1 MSMRKQIVAILAFG
15 LCVAYVQGNV
25 NLELRPVQQTAW
37 LGDVVEVGLY
47 AVSDDETDQMVR
59 GMQVILQW
67 DPVFLRLDEAQPLVN
82 NGPYTWLLSG
92 FFDDSGADG
101 LNDTWEDG
109 NGYYQ
114 AAGNFESPAWAT
126 PEGLLVTTFRFNALN
141 PTLATE
147 ITILPTLGEYTVTE
161 VFGEQVGEDVVGT
174 LGTTTITV
182 ESWGAF
188 TVEIQGEMCGV
199 EPGETVTV
207 LVTVSGLVRPING
220 VQMLVEF
227 DDTVL
232 DFSGAMAGDG
242 AGSPWDSATV
252 AFEEVEGGVL
262 TYALVLLGGE
272 SDQNA
277 VVARLDFVFQP
288 DVVPSVGIVQ
298 LLTQMPPLLTK
309 FTASGTA
316 ITVIPELG
324 EPVTIASPGDLDF
337 DEDVDLADLAMLLS
351 NYGTTSGAVYEDGDM
366 DCDGDV
372 DLSDLAAL
380 LAVYG

>member
-1 MSMRKQIVAILAFG
+1 
-15 LCVAYVQGNV
+15 
-25 NLELRPVQQTAW
+25 
-37 LGDVVEVGLY
+37 
-47 AVSDDETDQMVR
+47 MVR

-67 DPVFLRLDEAQPLVN
+67 DPVFLGLDEAQPLVN

-92 FFDDSGADG
+92 FYDDSGADG

-109 NGYYQ
+109 NAYYQ

-141 PTLATE
+141 PTLETE
-147 ITILPTLGEYTVTE
+147 IAIVPAFGEYTATQ
-161 VFGEQVGEDVVGT
+161 VFGEQVGEDVTGT
-174 LGTTTITV
+174 LGTTTIMVEPAIDWGTLTV
-182 ESWGAF
+182 E
-188 TVEIQGEMCGV
+188 VQGGMCGV

-207 LVTVSGLVRPING
+207 LVRVSDLLQPVNG

-232 DFSGAMAGDG
+232 VFSGVMAGDG
-242 AGSPWDSATV
+242 AGSPWDSAAV
-252 AFEEVEGGVL
+252 ASEEVEGGVL
-262 TYALVLLGGE
+262 TYALVLLGDE
-272 SDQNA
+272 SDEDA

-288 DVVPSVGIVQ
+288 DAIPAVGTVQ
-298 LLTQMPPLLTK
+298 LLTQLPPLLTK
-309 FTASGTA
+309 FTAGGTA

-324 EPVTIASPGDLDF
+324 EPLAIASPGDLDF
-337 DEDVDLADLAMLLS
+337 DEDVDLADLAQLLS
-351 NYGTTSGAVYEDGDM
+351 NYGTTSGAAYEDGDL

-380 LAVYG
+380 LAVYGYSTI